1 MCAKLRKIYEIS
13 NFSFVY
19 DKILHYA
26 NPLSHIPHSVATTWE
41 RIPQYLW
48 NLPKITLPLQEKT
61 EINNSTFQQFN
72 NLKVEKGNNWI
83 QI

>member
-1 MCAKLRKIYEIS
+1 LY
-13 NFSFVY
+13 
-19 DKILHYA
+19 YA

-61 EINNSTFQQFN
+61 ENQQFN
-72 NLKVEKGNNWI
+72 ISTI
-83 QI
+83 QQFES